1 MTYLLPFGIGVFQV
15 LVAPQTT
22 LSFNSLLRGITE
34 FSKAFVVM
42 VMVFIGLPRWLSGK
56 KKNLPVMWV
65 QPLGQE
71 DLLEKE
77 MATPLQ
83 YSCLENPMDRGAWW
97 AMGVANSWT
106 GLD

>member
-56 KKNLPVMWV
+56 KKKV
-65 QPLGQE
+65 
-71 DLLEKE
+71 
-77 MATPLQ
+77 
-83 YSCLENPMDRGAWW
+83 CL
-97 AMGVANSWT
+97 
-106 GLD
+106 